1 MVPLFFLRTYVRKI
15 YIFFNE
21 KSEKED
27 GLMISFELIL
37 YVIVYG
43 FEFGILALMGIGL
56 FGFICGKFNNET
68 LQAVHDFIF
77 VIEDEELD

>member
-37 YVIVYG
+37 YVIIYG
-43 FEFGILALMGIGL
+43 FEFFILALMGIGL

-68 LQAVHDFIF
+68 LQAVHDYIF
-77 VIEDEELD
+77 VIDDEEL

>member
-1 MVPLFFLRTYVRKI
+1 
-15 YIFFNE
+15 
-21 KSEKED
+21 
-27 GLMISFELIL
+27 MISFELIL

-43 FEFGILALMGIGL
+43 FEFGILALIGIAL